1 MGYEAPGEGAARPS
15 VCRRWLVTASC
26 IPTSS
31 FASLRGKAS
40 SRRREFP
47 NPPPPPDVWGTT
59 ASRLWVTDR
68 ADRGT
73 TGARYRPTPT
83 REPA

>member
-47 NPPPPPDVWGTT
+47 NPPPPDVWGTT